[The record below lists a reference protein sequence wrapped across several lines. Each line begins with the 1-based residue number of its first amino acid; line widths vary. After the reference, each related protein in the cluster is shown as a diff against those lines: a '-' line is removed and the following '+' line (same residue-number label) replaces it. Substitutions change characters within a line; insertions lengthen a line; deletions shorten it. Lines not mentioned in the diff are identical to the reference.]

1 MVDWQGLFNWSVQY
15 HDGTAP
21 SNFSPMADEDKKWL
35 EEAMKTHTFSD
46 VDRMKEICEN
56 FKADVESGFKKND
69 HV

>member
-1 MVDWQGLFNWSVQY
+1 
-15 HDGTAP
+15 
-21 SNFSPMADEDKKWL
+21 MADEDKKWL